1 MSETKKAND
10 LAVDGASQIGAA
22 EQRRHNRF
30 DAAFDVSVSMT
41 NDSGRR
47 VSADA
52 WVRDVSASGL
62 GLSCRERF
70 TVGDVITVRAPGRSL
85 QCEVRHSR
93 QEGELFT
100 LGLEL
105 LSSSDAT
112 DIQGSLRELSH
123 SLHFES
129 RTNSTDAKL

>member
-1 MSETKKAND
+1 MPDTMKMND
-10 LAVDGASQIGAA
+10 SAIGGASQVGTA
-22 EQRRHNRF
+22 ERRRHDRF

-41 NDSGRR
+41 SDSGRR

-105 LSSSDAT
+105 LSTSDAT
-112 DIQGSLRELSH
+112 DIQGSLRDLSR

-129 RTNSTDAKL
+129 RTDSADAKP